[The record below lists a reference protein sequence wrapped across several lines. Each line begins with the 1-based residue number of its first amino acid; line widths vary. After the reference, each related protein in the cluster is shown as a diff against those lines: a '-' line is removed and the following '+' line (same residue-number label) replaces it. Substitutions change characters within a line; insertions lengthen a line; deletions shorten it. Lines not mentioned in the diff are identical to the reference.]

1 MHETKSK
8 MNSYKKGGMGWHGMG
23 WDGIR
28 EYPPLKSHWYWCL
41 SRVFRYPIVAFPT
54 TNVVGHLG
62 YTFGD
67 HGGCKWVDSGAH
79 FSFLINNTFI
89 FLRYVFSYSCKPLS
103 NLYKHQQLPWLPL
116 AIALLLWLWHFLP
129 PSLPACPCVHHWY
142 PGTPPWVG
150 LRFSLG
156 VAFWAGLLLT

>member
-8 MNSYKKGGMGWHGMG
+8 MNCYKKGGMSWHGMG
-23 WDGIR
+23 WDEIR

-41 SRVFRYPIVAFPT
+41 SRVFRYPIAAFPT

-62 YTFGD
+62 YTFGG

-89 FLRYVFSYSCKPLS
+89 FLIYVFLTAANPFLTCVNTNSFHGFLLRSHCSSDCGLSFPHPCLLALVSITGTQEHLPGWGSGFLWVLHFGQGSY
-103 NLYKHQQLPWLPL
+103 
-116 AIALLLWLWHFLP
+116 
-129 PSLPACPCVHHWY
+129 
-142 PGTPPWVG
+142 
-150 LRFSLG
+150 
-156 VAFWAGLLLT
+156 